1 MSRQIEV
8 QHPQKAELFP
18 PEGEEVKRER
28 QEVLRA
34 LDRLESIKPM
44 KLPERVQ

>member
-1 MSRQIEV
+1 MNRQIEV

-34 LDRLESIKPM
+34 LEQIEPPKPM
-44 KLPERVQ
+44 APERMQ

>member
-1 MSRQIEV
+1 MIRQIEV
-8 QHPQKAELFP
+8 VQSQKADLFP

-34 LDRLESIKPM
+34 LDQLESIKPM
-44 KLPERVQ
+44 KLPERVS